1 MVFDLLVQF
10 SLTLSKFK
18 RKQMISLF
26 LSCSRSLFFS
36 RSATRILLEAKN
48 PRRRLCF
55 NARSWY
61 FDSHFNKMMLS
72 QLKDSLQSP
81 TPTFFLSV
89 AFSLLLSLAHTRT
102 TQHLNLFCSL
112 RQLLLLIF
120 SSLSTIQLYVKMKQ
134 LSWQDIY
141 ILMYVVIKIGY
152 FRANRTA
159 NVTTTIRRS
168 LYIYM
173 YTYVCATTYYIYA

>member
-1 MVFDLLVQF
+1 
-10 SLTLSKFK
+10 
-18 RKQMISLF
+18 MISLF

-36 RSATRILLEAKN
+36 RSATRIFLEAKTLVDVYVST
-48 PRRRLCF
+48 RVLGILIATLIKWCF
-55 NARSWY
+55 LSWKIP
-61 FDSHFNKMMLS
+61 FNLPHLLS
-72 QLKDSLQSP
+72 FSLSLFRY
-81 TPTFFLSV
+81 FFLSHT
-89 AFSLLLSLAHTRT
+89 HTRT
-102 TQHLNLFCSL
+102 TQHLNLFSSL